1 MREAIREIVTDLPE
15 AVLTAF
21 CVVVFDA
28 CVIGILIIMATPV
41 PA

>member
-1 MREAIREIVTDLPE
+1 MREAIREIVADLPE

-21 CVVVFDA
+21 CVVVFNVCLIA
-28 CVIGILIIMATPV
+28 ILIIVATPV